1 MTGRR
6 GFLSGTVSALWRLL
20 GRIAALLSGR
30 GGAAAAGAGQGED
43 QPPAHWLAAIRAA
56 APDKLD
62 GTRLIAD
69 FEGRAPDPSAGE
81 CRAETGT
88 GVVPASSPA
97 RPVGVEKTA
106 AESAAAPGS
115 LRQVSPRPLATPLA
129 IVAPKIIVPEI
140 LEPVTAAP
148 GTGAVVPSV
157 VGRPAGSRPRA
168 SVLSPVSR
176 AAEAAGSQSV
186 EQSPEQSPEQ
196 RPERNCGSAG
206 ISRPRR
212 IPAVWVLSGSG
223 LAAARSGAAE
233 REAASA
239 GPGEAPGEGGAQG
252 WDDPHRPISGAEQ
265 SEGQQDEH
273 GDSHGG
279 GQKDDDQKDGQTRL
293 RPELSVRPV
302 APVPLPDAAALHPA
316 PATLPR
322 VPAGEVAFAGV
333 APAPW
338 RPPDVDLVH
347 ASGTASPAGWPR
359 RGSAPNPA
367 PTGAGLSLGADAAGR
382 FPAMDPAR
390 EAEPL
395 PSFERRLDG
404 PEARRARFAREQ
416 GGELWTV

>member
-6 GFLSGTVSALWRLL
+6 GFLAGTVSALWRLL

-30 GGAAAAGAGQGED
+30 GGAVEAGQED
-43 QPPAHWLAAIRAA
+43 LPPAHWLAAIRAA

-69 FEGRAPDPSAGE
+69 FTGRAPDPSAGE

-88 GVVPASSPA
+88 GFAPPWLPA
-97 RPVGVEKTA
+97 RPVSVHIVATA
-106 AESAAAPGS
+106 SRAATGS
-115 LRQVSPRPLATPLA
+115 LRSVSPRPLATPLA
-129 IVAPKIIVPEI
+129 IVAPKIIAPEI
-140 LEPVTAAP
+140 LEPVTAAL
-148 GTGAVVPSV
+148 GTGPVVPSV
-157 VGRPAGSRPRA
+157 VGRSAGSRSRA
-168 SVLSPVSR
+168 SVLSPASR
-176 AAEAAGSQSV
+176 AAEAAGPQSV
-186 EQSPEQSPEQ
+186 EQSPEQL
-196 RPERNCGSAG
+196 PERNGGSG

-212 IPAVWVLSGSG
+212 IPAVRVLSGAG

-239 GPGEAPGEGGAQG
+239 WPGEGPGKGASQG
-252 WDDPHRPISGAEQ
+252 WDGPHRPISGAEQ

-367 PTGAGLSLGADAAGR
+367 PTGAGLRIVADAAGR

>member
-6 GFLSGTVSALWRLL
+6 GFLAGTVSALWRLL
-20 GRIAALLSGR
+20 GRIAALLAGR
-30 GGAAAAGAGQGED
+30 GGAAGDGQGED
-43 QPPAHWLAAIRAA
+43 LPPAHWLAAIRAA

-62 GTRLIAD
+62 GIRLIAD

-88 GVVPASSPA
+88 GFVPPSFPA
-97 RPVGVEKTA
+97 RPVGVERML
-106 AESAAAPGS
+106 AESRAATEA
-115 LRQVSPRPLATPLA
+115 LRPVSPRILAAPLV
-129 IVAPKIIVPEI
+129 IVAPKTIAPEI
-140 LEPVTAAP
+140 VEPVIAGP
-148 GTGAVVPSV
+148 GPVVPSP
-157 VGRPAGSRPRA
+157 VGRRGGLRPRVA
-168 SVLSPVSR
+168 VLSPVSR

-196 RPERNCGSAG
+196 RPERNCGSG
-206 ISRPRR
+206 ISWPRR
-212 IPAVWVLSGSG
+212 IPAVRVLSGSG

-233 REAASA
+233 REPAPA

-252 WDDPHRPISGAEQ
+252 RDVPHRPISGAEQ
-265 SEGQQDEH
+265 SEGQQDER

-279 GQKDDDQKDGQTRL
+279 GPKDDDQEDGQTRL
-293 RPELSVRPV
+293 RPGLSVRPV
-302 APVPLPDAAALHPA
+302 PSVSLPDAAALHPA
-316 PATLPR
+316 PATLPS
-322 VPAGEVAFAGV
+322 VPEGEVAFAGAV
-333 APAPW
+333 AASV
-338 RPPDVDLVH
+338 RPPDVDLVP
-347 ASGTASPAGWPR
+347 ASGTVLPGGWPR

-367 PTGAGLSLGADAAGR
+367 PTGAGLSLGSDAAGR
-382 FPAMDPAR
+382 FPTMDPVR